1 MWLDSEINRLKSLYA
16 KLRPLDVNQVLP
28 TEELKVISDL
38 STVELENIANKLLVP
53 QVKFFIKKL

>member
-38 STVELENIANKLLVP
+38 STVELENISNKLLVP
-53 QVKFFIKKL
+53 QVNFFY

>member
-38 STVELENIANKLLVP
+38 STVELENISNKLLVP
-53 QVKFFIKKL
+53 QVNFFIKKL